1 MHSSFTSFLRNILHV
16 GKTSDKENVC
26 KDRGQEIRTSELIKL
41 YYFYYYWG
49 ADNRTLYFNVEVT
62 PEREYLGV
70 CLQDGALNIT
80 VFFIFL
86 PQSHT
91 AVVWFSLSDPRVHVR
106 TRVVSPL
113 LLHECGQNGSLIVIF
128 IKSPQDPTIKTN
140 RPRVLFPQQW
150 RHENPPLPP
159 RE

>member
-1 MHSSFTSFLRNILHV
+1 MHSSFTSFLINILHV

-49 ADNRTLYFNVEVT
+49 ADNRTLIFNAPSCRHT
-62 PEREYLGV
+62 PKHSHWCHFDIETNR
-70 CLQDGALNIT
+70 
-80 VFFIFL
+80 FFIFL

-128 IKSPQDPTIKTN
+128 IKSAQDPTIKTN